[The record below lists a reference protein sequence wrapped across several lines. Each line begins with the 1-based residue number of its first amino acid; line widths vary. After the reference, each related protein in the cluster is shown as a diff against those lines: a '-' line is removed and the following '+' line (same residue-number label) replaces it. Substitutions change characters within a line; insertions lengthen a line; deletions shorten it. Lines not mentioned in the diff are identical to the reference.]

1 MTLEQIK
8 NNLKQTIK
16 NKTELMEQ
24 YERYIDI
31 VGSDVE
37 KLVYKTSAEFLRIN
51 LDELEK
57 ILNDIEEC
65 INENT

>member
-1 MTLEQIK
+1 MLEKIK
-8 NNLKQTIK
+8 NNLEQTIAD
-16 NKTELMEQ
+16 KTALMEQ

-51 LDELEK
+51 LDELEA